1 MDKANRLFLLSAA
14 SFLLL
19 ASMAPSAKAQYRNR
33 NSPSP
38 TPTPTPAARPLT
50 PLRPGVVT
58 TTSVANKLPGIFGQI
73 RWKKELGLPY
83 DGARVRP
90 PYPVC
95 NAFRVRVTVQEP
107 GSPGTFGVELN
118 VADLTVQGNPKDDSG
133 YYVCSYAIGD
143 QGQLQHD
150 RAMKIWAQLDPQV
163 LSGRESG
170 PWTLGSEAQPPP
182 GYQRSV
188 TGGRGVTLADTQS
201 RATVDFEMVYTQIPQ
216 GP

>member
-1 MDKANRLFLLSAA
+1 MDKANRVLLLSAA

-19 ASMAPSAKAQYRNR
+19 ACMAFSAEAQYRNP

-38 TPTPTPAARPLT
+38 TPTPAAPLKPA
-50 PLRPGVVT
+50 RPGVLAT
-58 TTSVANKLPGIFGQI
+58 QNAANKLPGIFGQI

-95 NAFRVRVTVQEP
+95 NAFRVRVTVLEP
-107 GSPGTFGVELN
+107 GAPGTFGVELN
-118 VADLTVQGNPKDDSG
+118 VADLNAQGNPKDVNG

-150 RAMKIWAQLDPQV
+150 REMKIWAQLDPRV
-163 LSGRESG
+163 LSGRENETWSVG
-170 PWTLGSEAQPPP
+170 TEAQPPP

-188 TGGRGVTLADTQS
+188 SGGRGLRLTDTQS
-201 RATVDFEMVYTQIPQ
+201 RATVDFEMVYTQIPT